1 MEVTT
6 YSNFRK
12 NLKGYM
18 KNVNDDSDTLI
29 VTSQDNNDV
38 VVMSKSDYDSIMET
52 LYLLNDKSNRRHL
65 ERSMTQIES
74 GKAVEISI
82 EDL

>member
-18 KNVNDDSDTLI
+18 KNVNEDSDTLI
-29 VTSQDNNDV
+29 VTSQDDNDV

-52 LYLLNDKSNRRHL
+52 LYLTSIKANREHL
-65 ERSMTQIES
+65 EKSMSEFERGEFITT
-74 GKAVEISI
+74 SI

>member
-18 KNVNDDSDTLI
+18 KNINEDSDTLI

-38 VVMSKSDYDSIMET
+38 VVMSKSDYDSIMGT
-52 LYLLNDKSNRRHL
+52 LYLTSIKANREHL
-65 ERSMTQIES
+65 EKSMSELERGGFITT
-74 GKAVEISI
+74 SI

>member
-18 KNVNDDSDTLI
+18 KNVNEDSDTLI

-38 VVMSKSDYDSIMET
+38 VVMAKSDYDSIMET
-52 LYLLNDKSNRRHL
+52 LYLIGNKANREHL
-65 ERSMTQIES
+65 EKSMEEVVN
-74 GKAVEISI
+74 GEFVETSI

>member
-1 MEVTT
+1 
-6 YSNFRK
+6 
-12 NLKGYM
+12 M
-18 KNVNDDSDTLI
+18 KNVNEDSDTLV
-29 VTSQDNNDV
+29 VTSQDDNDV

-65 ERSMTQIES
+65 ERSMTQIKS
-74 GKAVEISI
+74 GKAVEMSI